1 MSKKLL
7 YFNLAIDESDTSLGF
22 AINWIETIAENYDQ
36 VDVVSLRKVSNHN
49 FSKSINIY
57 GADKNN
63 NKFNKYIYLYK
74 KVKELCEE
82 NKYERCFSHM
92 SPISI
97 VVCGY
102 LLKKNKIRTTLWFT
116 HPGPKL
122 GIKKLI
128 LFISFLISEYV
139 VTASSTSFP
148 IKSKKVNV
156 IGHAIDLFKFQS
168 EKNRHKLDNFLILSR
183 ISRSKN
189 LEIALDAFLNSDFK
203 DCSLD
208 IIGGTLN
215 VNDERYLKLLKNK
228 YSSNNIKFLGK
239 VDHSKLPDVLKK
251 YDVHFNSAKNGFYD
265 KSVLETLSCGIINF
279 YMNDDFNVLFGNDE
293 YNFKNTT
300 QLSKKL
306 NNLKNLSDDEFVD
319 LQIKVKNKLNL
330 HSLSTLLNRL
340 KPYL

>member
-102 LLKKNKIRTTLWFT
+102 LLKKNKIKTTLWFT
-116 HPGPKL
+116 HPGPKV

-128 LFISFLISEYV
+128 LFFSFLISEYV

-168 EKNRHKLDNFLILSR
+168 ERNHHKLDNFLILSR

-239 VDHSKLPDVLKK
+239 VDHSKLPDILKK

-300 QLSKKL
+300 QLSQKL
-306 NNLKNLSDDEFVD
+306 NNLKNLSDNEFVE
-319 LQIKVKNKLNL
+319 LQIKVKNKLNH
-330 HSLSTLLNRL
+330 HSLSTLFNRL

>member
-168 EKNRHKLDNFLILSR
+168 ERNHHKLDNFLILSR

-215 VNDERYLKLLKNK
+215 VDDERYLKLLKNK

-300 QLSKKL
+300 QLSQKL
-306 NNLKNLSDDEFVD
+306 NNLKNLSDNEFVE
-319 LQIKVKNKLNL
+319 LQIKVKNKLNH
-330 HSLSTLLNRL
+330 HSLSTLFNRL

>member
-1 MSKKLL
+1 MSRKLL

-36 VDVVSLRKVSNHN
+36 VDVVSLRKTSNPN

-57 GADKNN
+57 GANKNN
-63 NKFNKYIYLYK
+63 NKFNKYLYLYK
-74 KVKELCEE
+74 KVKDLCKE

-97 VVCGY
+97 FICGY
-102 LLKKNKIRTTLWFT
+102 LLKKNKIKTTLWFT
-116 HPGPKL
+116 HPGPKF

-128 LFISFLISEYV
+128 LFVSFLISEYV
-139 VTASSTSFP
+139 VTASSNSFP
-148 IKSKKVNV
+148 IKSEKVNV
-156 IGHAIDLFKFQS
+156 IGHAIDLFNFQS
-168 EKNRHKLDNFLILSR
+168 VRNHHKLDNFLILSR
-183 ISRSKN
+183 ISKSKN
-189 LEIALDAFLNSDFK
+189 LEIAIDAFLNSDFK

-215 VNDERYLKLLKNK
+215 VNDENYLKILKDK
-228 YSSNNIKFLGK
+228 YSSDNINFLGK
-239 VDHSKLPDVLKK
+239 VDHSKLPEVLKK

-279 YMNDDFNVLFGNDE
+279 YMNDDFNELFGNDE
-293 YNFKNTT
+293 YNFKDTY
-300 QLSKKL
+300 QLIKKL
-306 NNLKNLSDDEFVD
+306 NNIKNLSDNEYID
-319 LQIKVKNKLNL
+319 LLINVRDKLNH
-330 HSLSTLLNRL
+330 HSLSTLLYRL

>member
-22 AINWIETIAENYDQ
+22 AINWIEKIAENYDQ
-36 VDVVSLRKVSNHN
+36 VDVVSLRKTSNPN
-49 FSKSINIY
+49 FPSSINVY
-57 GADKNN
+57 GSDKNN
-63 NKFNKYIYLYK
+63 NKFNKYLYLYK
-74 KVKELCEE
+74 KVKELCKQ

-97 VVCGY
+97 FICGY
-102 LLKKNKIRTTLWFT
+102 LLKKNKIKTTLWFT
-116 HPGPKL
+116 HPGPKF

-128 LFISFLISEYV
+128 LFVSFLISEYV

-168 EKNRHKLDNFLILSR
+168 ERRNHKLDNFLILSR
-183 ISRSKN
+183 ISKSKK
-189 LEIALDAFLNSDFK
+189 LEIAIDAFLKSDFK
-203 DCSLD
+203 NCSLD

-215 VNDERYLKLLKNK
+215 TNDESYLKMLSDK

-239 VDHSKLPDVLKK
+239 VEHSKLPEVLKK

-265 KSVLETLSCGIINF
+265 KSVLETISCGIINF
-279 YMNDDFNVLFGNDE
+279 YMNEDFNELFGNDK
-293 YNFKNTT
+293 YNFKNTYD
-300 QLSKKL
+300 LYKKL
-306 NNLKNLSDDEFVD
+306 NNLKNLTDKEFID
-319 LQIKVKNKLNL
+319 LQINVKNKLND
-330 HSLSTLLNRL
+330 HSLGTLLYRL